1 MSKATVTYFFQIL
14 LMLTLYGC
22 RQVSVPKPK
31 AFLSLDYP
39 IAKYQRVKSTLPLVF
54 DKNEISTLELVKNN
68 ISAQGLNLK
77 YNPLNAAVFISYKR
91 VENNLEN
98 LIKSA
103 RLITQQHA
111 KIAYS
116 VSENEFRNDN
126 NKVYG
131 KIYDLSGPVASQIQ
145 FYVTDNESHFIS
157 GALYFNVKP
166 NYDSIYPA
174 TRYIQKDIVHLMES
188 LEWKK

>member
-1 MSKATVTYFFQIL
+1 
-14 LMLTLYGC
+14 MLTLYGC

-31 AFLSLDYP
+31 AFLALDYP
-39 IAKYQRVKSTLPLVF
+39 IAKYQRVKSTLPLAF
-54 DKNEISTLELVKNN
+54 DKNEMSTLELVKNN

-116 VSENEFRNDN
+116 VSEKEFRNDN